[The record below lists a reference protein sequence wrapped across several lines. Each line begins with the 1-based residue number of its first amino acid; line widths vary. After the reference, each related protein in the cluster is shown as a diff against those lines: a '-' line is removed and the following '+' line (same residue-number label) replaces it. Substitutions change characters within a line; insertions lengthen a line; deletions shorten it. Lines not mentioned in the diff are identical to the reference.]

1 MSVCET
7 VGCARRRSSALAV
20 GGSSVGE
27 AVGSLVGEAVGSS
40 VGEIAGSPAG
50 EAVGSSMGEAVGLS
64 MMGEGQE
71 APVRLVPGPWS
82 LVGGRG
88 SRRSPFWPSRN

>member
-1 MSVCET
+1 M
-7 VGCARRRSSALAV
+7 
-20 GGSSVGE
+20 GE

-82 LVGGRG
+82 LVGGRD
-88 SRRSPFWPSRN
+88 SRRSPSWPSRN